1 MKKRTR
7 TPAAL
12 ALCAGLLLLA
22 GAADLHAQAQQ
33 AAAVWL
39 TRPMMVTRFSNLAV
53 QDAFFRTAAGNTSYL
68 TYPNNLPRG
77 GSYGGVRIGSNAYTF
92 SVRGG
97 HGVWTFTSDQRVVYT
112 GVRVSM
118 VNQHVKPMQY
128 DVSADPDLS
137 KLGRQRFQHRR
148 PTAQLGFGERFPS
161 GVEETSLGGN
171 WWPGSPLIEDGKKT
185 QPYAREPVHIMN
197 FNLSAYSPNDA
208 WPEEVI
214 ITKSTNSQ
222 GLTIT
227 ERAFAWSH
235 PDFDDFYINE
245 YIVENTGDTDG
256 DGARDLPQA
265 ALNDLYVGFQ
275 DRFNNS
281 AAGQS
286 AYQEYWYDDND
297 WGMDDWYKYDAAAGL
312 LYCYDGNHPI
322 YASWDDTGDPYF
334 DSFAWGTATRG
345 GKVGQGEGTLMSP
358 AHVGVGVVAYTG
370 APGSPYAFNQPDR
383 NQGYIAPSGSQPYA
397 VRYWEWFGQKGFLT
411 TTGHKPTTLSAGRQE
426 PHVGAMSEKDMYT
439 EVVGQGRLIEP
450 DPPRPS
456 AQFSMLVFGPYNLP
470 AGGKTKIVLAYVGGH
485 PGQMLGNTD
494 AWTWARKGNPA
505 ELPKG
510 LDATLQNL
518 AAARF
523 AYANAYDIPDA
534 PPDVNFRTGSSPTAN
549 MQMAW
554 SADIEK
560 ASHPDYA
567 GPEANDIAGYRVYRS
582 LWFGDGPWELIADVP
597 VGKTAETTTYRVSRN
612 GNDYVFEDLRS
623 TAGFFYHYSVRA
635 YAKGH
640 QGWSPGNPNS
650 PLGMAGLPPHISSRV
665 QAGQEGG
672 WSAWTQ
678 RTYADESPFAV
689 PSAASE
695 ALDRRVTVVPN
706 PYFADASHAYP
717 GSTKIRFVGIP
728 SRCRIRVF
736 SVSGD
741 LVSDFN
747 HNDANKGE
755 ADYNQITWVN
765 NGEIATGVYF
775 WVVENLVA
783 GPGQGKIQ
791 RGTLMVIR

>member
-1 MKKRTR
+1 MKMMKTR
-7 TPAAL
+7 IAL
-12 ALCAGLLLLA
+12 ALCAAMLSLA
-22 GAADLHAQAQQ
+22 WVSDLHAQAQQ
-33 AAAVWL
+33 AAVAWL
-39 TRPMMVTRFSNLAV
+39 TRSMLTTSFRNLAN
-53 QDAFFRTAAGNTSYL
+53 QDAYFKSAAGNTSYM

-77 GSYGGVRIGSNAYTF
+77 GSYGSVRIGSDAYAF

-97 HGVWTFTSDQRVVYT
+97 HGVWTMTSDQRVVYS
-112 GVRVSM
+112 GARISM
-118 VNQHVKPMQY
+118 VNQHIKAMQY

-137 KLGRQRFQHRR
+137 KLGRQWYQQRR
-148 PTAQLGFGERFPS
+148 PRATLGFGQRS
-161 GVEETSLGGN
+161 ATGVEESSLGGN
-171 WWPGSPLIEDGKKT
+171 WWPGAPLIEDGKKS
-185 QPYAREPVHIMN
+185 QPLAREPVHIMN
-197 FNLSAYSPNDA
+197 FNLGAYAPNDA
-208 WPEEVI
+208 WPEEII
-214 ITKSTNSQ
+214 ITKGTNSQ

-227 ERAFAWSH
+227 ERALAWSH
-235 PDFDDFYINE
+235 PDFDDFFIDE
-245 YIVENTGDTDG
+245 YIIENTGDTDG
-256 DGARDLPQA
+256 DGNRDLPAVAQ
-265 ALNDLYVGFQ
+265 NDLYVGFQ

-286 AYQEYWYDDND
+286 AYQVYWYDDND
-297 WGMDDWYKYDAAAGL
+297 WGTDDWYKYDAGTKL
-312 LYCYDGNHPI
+312 LYNYDGNHPI

-334 DSFAWGTATRG
+334 DAFAWGTDTRG

-358 AHVGVGVVAYTG
+358 AHAGVGVVAYTNDL
-370 APGSPYAFNQPDR
+370 ASPYAFNPRDR
-383 NQGYIAPSGSQPYA
+383 NQGYVAPAGDQPYA

-426 PHVGAMSEKDMYT
+426 PHVGVMTEKEMHA
-439 EVVGQGRLIEP
+439 EVLGPGRLIEP
-450 DPPRPS
+450 NPLQPS
-456 AQFSMLVFGPYNLP
+456 SQFSMLVFGPYNLP
-470 AGGKTKIVLAYVGGH
+470 PGGRAKIVLAYVAGQ
-485 PGQMLGNTD
+485 PGQVLGNTD
-494 AWTWARKGNPA
+494 TWTWARKGNQS

-510 LDATLQNL
+510 LDAIQQNI

-523 AYANAYDIPDA
+523 AYANTYDIPDA

-549 MQMAW
+549 MQLEW
-554 SADIEK
+554 SADVEK
-560 ASHPDYA
+560 AAHPDYI
-567 GPEANDIAGYRVYRS
+567 GTEANDIAGFRVYRS
-582 LWFGDGPWELIADVP
+582 TWFGDGPWELIGDIP
-597 VGKTAETTTYRVSRN
+597 VGGTTRETATYRASRN
-612 GNDYVFEDLRS
+612 GNDYLFEDLRS

-650 PLGMAGLPPHISSRV
+650 PLAMERLPAHIVPHV

-672 WSAWTQ
+672 WAAWTQ

-706 PYFADASHAYP
+706 PYFADAAHAYP

-741 LVSDFN
+741 LVSDFS
-747 HNDANKGE
+747 HNDPSKGE

-775 WVVENLVA
+775 WVVENLI
-783 GPGQGKIQ
+783 PGSNQGKLQ
-791 RGTLMVIR
+791 KGALMVIR